1 MRMKRRVAIT
11 GMGAVTPIGGTVRE
25 MWAGVRSG
33 RCGIDFITAFDTTD
47 FRVKIAAEVK
57 DADIEER
64 LDKRAAKRMD
74 RFSQLAVIAAKE
86 AYEQSG
92 LADSGFD
99 RDRFGV
105 LVSSGIGG
113 LATIE
118 REHAKALEKGFDRI
132 SPFFIPMNIANLA
145 AGNIAIEL
153 GARGMCSC
161 VVTAC
166 AGGTNAIG
174 DAFRYI
180 RDGYADVMVAGG
192 GEAAITPLGIGGFS
206 AMRALCENNDPARAS
221 IPFDRERS
229 GFVMGEGAGILVL
242 EDYEHAKARGAAIL
256 GEVVGYGASCD
267 AHHITAPCPDGA
279 GAASAMKQ
287 AIADAEISP
296 EQIGYINAHGT
307 STPLNDS
314 IETAAVKLAFGQ
326 HARSLSISSTKSMTG
341 HMLGASGAVEAV
353 ITAMAVAEGYLP
365 PTINYKEPDPECD
378 LDIVPNRGRQREMEY
393 AMSNSL
399 GFGGHNASVIF
410 RRPC

>member
-1 MRMKRRVAIT
+1 MKRRVAIT

-206 AMRALCENNDPARAS
+206 AMRALCENNDPSRAS

>member
-1 MRMKRRVAIT
+1 MKRRVAIT

-353 ITAMAVAEGYLP
+353 ITTMAVAEGYLP

-399 GFGGHNASVIF
+399 GFGGHHASVIF

>member
-57 DADIEER
+57 EADIEER

-92 LADSGFD
+92 LENSGFD

>member
-1 MRMKRRVAIT
+1 MKRRVAIT

-92 LADSGFD
+92 LENSGFD

>member
-1 MRMKRRVAIT
+1 MKRRVAIT

-57 DADIEER
+57 EADIEER

>member
-1 MRMKRRVAIT
+1 MKRRVAIT

>member
-1 MRMKRRVAIT
+1 MKRRVAIT

-153 GARGMCSC
+153 CARGMCSC
-161 VVTAC
+161 VFTAC

-296 EQIGYINAHGT
+296 EKIGYINAHGT

-314 IETAAVKLAFGQ
+314 IETADV
-326 HARSLSISSTKSMTG
+326 
-341 HMLGASGAVEAV
+341 
-353 ITAMAVAEGYLP
+353 
-365 PTINYKEPDPECD
+365 
-378 LDIVPNRGRQREMEY
+378 
-393 AMSNSL
+393 
-399 GFGGHNASVIF
+399 
-410 RRPC
+410 

>member
-1 MRMKRRVAIT
+1 MKRRVAIT

-242 EDYEHAKARGAAIL
+242 EDYEHAKARGASIL

>member
-1 MRMKRRVAIT
+1 
-11 GMGAVTPIGGTVRE
+11 
-25 MWAGVRSG
+25 
-33 RCGIDFITAFDTTD
+33 
-47 FRVKIAAEVK
+47 
-57 DADIEER
+57 
-64 LDKRAAKRMD
+64 
-74 RFSQLAVIAAKE
+74 
-86 AYEQSG
+86 
-92 LADSGFD
+92 
-99 RDRFGV
+99 
-105 LVSSGIGG
+105 
-113 LATIE
+113 
-118 REHAKALEKGFDRI
+118 
-132 SPFFIPMNIANLA
+132 
-145 AGNIAIEL
+145 
-153 GARGMCSC
+153 
-161 VVTAC
+161 
-166 AGGTNAIG
+166 
-174 DAFRYI
+174 
-180 RDGYADVMVAGG
+180 
-192 GEAAITPLGIGGFS
+192 
-206 AMRALCENNDPARAS
+206 
-221 IPFDRERS
+221 
-229 GFVMGEGAGILVL
+229 MGEGAGILVL

>member
-1 MRMKRRVAIT
+1 MT
-11 GMGAVTPIGGTVRE
+11 ST
-25 MWAGVRSG
+25 
-33 RCGIDFITAFDTTD
+33 
-47 FRVKIAAEVK
+47 
-57 DADIEER
+57 
-64 LDKRAAKRMD
+64 AKRMD

-92 LADSGFD
+92 SDSGLTATA
-99 RDRFGV
+99 GV

-132 SPFFIPMNIANLA
+132 SFFIPMNIANPRRA
-145 AGNIAIEL
+145 ISIEL

-161 VVTAC
+161 VVIAC
-166 AGGTNAIG
+166 AGESH
-174 DAFRYI
+174 RRRLSLYP
-180 RDGYADVMVAGG
+180 RRLSDVMVAGG
-192 GEAAITPLGIGGFS
+192 GEAAITPLGIGGWQC
-206 AMRALCENNDPARAS
+206 APCAKQRPRPRLHPVRQ
-221 IPFDRERS
+221 
-229 GFVMGEGAGILVL
+229 GEGVALSGRGGGNPCF
-242 EDYEHAKARGAAIL
+242 EDYEHAGSGGHP

-353 ITAMAVAEGYLP
+353 ITAMAVPRLP
-365 PTINYKEPDPECD
+365 APHHQ
-378 LDIVPNRGRQREMEY
+378 LQR
-393 AMSNSL
+393 A
-399 GFGGHNASVIF
+399 
-410 RRPC
+410 